1 MIDKIFYILS
11 ALTIICATLVVV
23 SRHPIKSVL
32 FLVATFFLIS
42 AHYILLNAQFLALVN
57 IVVYAG
63 AIMVLFLFVIMFL
76 NLNKEIEIYY
86 PNIINLNSSQNARFN
101 LYILGSQAV
110 IDLLSIYDRWGN
122 LLWQTHTIQA
132 NNQQQGWNGT
142 ANNQFV
148 LPGVY
153 VWHASIRLP
162 DGSIIKKSGD
172 LTVIR

>member
-1 MIDKIFYILS
+1 
-11 ALTIICATLVVV
+11 
-23 SRHPIKSVL
+23 
-32 FLVATFFLIS
+32 
-42 AHYILLNAQFLALVN
+42 
-57 IVVYAG
+57 
-63 AIMVLFLFVIMFL
+63 
-76 NLNKEIEIYY
+76 
-86 PNIINLNSSQNARFN
+86 
-101 LYILGSQAV
+101 
-110 IDLLSIYDRWGN
+110 IYDRWGN